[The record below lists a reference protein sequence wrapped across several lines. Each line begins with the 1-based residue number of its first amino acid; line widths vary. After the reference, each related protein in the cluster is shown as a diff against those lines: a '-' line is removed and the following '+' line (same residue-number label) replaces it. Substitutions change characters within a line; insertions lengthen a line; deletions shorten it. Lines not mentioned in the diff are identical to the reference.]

1 MNKVL
6 SKLTKKLDTSD
17 IKKICILKDT
27 QWNFGVKSQLKWFKE
42 NIKPNDVHIL
52 LEIDNNL
59 IGYTLLRK
67 RTFTIKANSKNF
79 RERER
84 EYWLFD
90 THIVKKNFRRMGYN
104 KILMKESAKI
114 IKKKLGLLICSD
126 NLIKYYN
133 KFKWRVISKKIFKIL
148 DYPFSSNAMFYNMG
162 AEVKINKNKTF
173 YNFYINK

>member
-1 MNKVL
+1 MHKVL

-17 IKKICILKDT
+17 IKKICSLKDT
-27 QWNFGVKSQLKWFKE
+27 QWNFGINKSQLKWFKK

-79 RERER
+79 RERK
-84 EYWLFD
+84 YWLFD

-148 DYPFSSNAMFYNMG
+148 DHPFSSNVMLYNNK
-162 AEVKINKNKTF
+162 AEVKIDKNKIV